1 MFHTDSCQNLVARM
15 FKPNLYVR
23 FTRSSTGY
31 VCRLRCCSSN
41 ISKRIVPSR
50 MHIVQ
55 ILSEV
60 AKRQNNQF
68 TVVIFVG
75 SVTVASAAGAAVVA
89 VLLGASLV
97 CHVG

>member
-1 MFHTDSCQNLVARM
+1 
-15 FKPNLYVR
+15 
-23 FTRSSTGY
+23 
-31 VCRLRCCSSN
+31 
-41 ISKRIVPSR
+41 